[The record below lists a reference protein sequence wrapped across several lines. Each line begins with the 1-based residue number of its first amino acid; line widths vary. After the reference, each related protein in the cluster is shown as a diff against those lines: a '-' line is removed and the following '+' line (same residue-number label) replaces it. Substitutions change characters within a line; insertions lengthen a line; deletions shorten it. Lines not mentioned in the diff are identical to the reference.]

1 MFGCLCYA
9 STIFV
14 NKDKFQ
20 PKAQACVLL
29 GYPLAI
35 KGYKLLNLASKH
47 VFVSRDVVFHEHI
60 FPFQSVDSIYSSP
73 SHVPISF
80 PSLNDTTST
89 LTSLPMDSSSSP
101 VYHDSYF
108 HDQHF
113 APNVDSNSDL
123 EDDSTILLVQ
133 VRLAQDTLATS
144 TPSVESIP
152 LVPSSFDST
161 TVAPGCLATS
171 GPHLPSESP
180 PTAPSQLSP
189 PSQTP

>member
-9 STIFV
+9 STVFV

-20 PKAQACVLL
+20 TKAQACVLL

-60 FPFQSVDSIYSSP
+60 FPFQSLDSIYSSP
-73 SHVPISF
+73 SYVPISF

-113 APNVDSNSDL
+113 APDVDFDSDL

-133 VRLAQDTLATS
+133 VRPAQDTLTTS

-152 LVPSSFDST
+152 LVSSSIDST
-161 TVAPGCLATS
+161 TVAPDCPATS